1 MEILYLQD
9 WQFSLSSH
17 QDPWRRDFD
26 DNAWQSVVVPHD
38 WAVSQPFSPQNSS
51 GTGYLPGGTGWYR
64 TRFVLPKAVA
74 QKLVFLNFDGVY
86 KHSKVWCNGYYLG
99 GRASGYSRS
108 RYALS
113 HCLHADK
120 ENVIAVQVSHE
131 DIADSRWYTGSGIFR
146 KVTVQIHDPVYI
158 PQDSIVITSELGD
171 NNTAA
176 LLITGDA
183 LNTRSDDAHNVEIR
197 LNVSLSEAAQQ
208 TISIGTLAP
217 SASKPFA
224 IRVTIPAPHVWSPD
238 TPFLYT
244 VRLEL
249 SASNAHYVSPP
260 IRAGIRSIRFDADK
274 GFFLNGKALKLKGV
288 CAHDDAGCLGAAVW
302 ADVWRRRLEKLKA
315 MGCNAIRASHN
326 PHTPALYELCDE
338 LGFLVMEE
346 SFDEWEG
353 CKNKWFHGH
362 NVYPPV
368 HQGYYEDFPEW
379 HERDLADMVI
389 RGRNHPSI
397 IAWSVGN
404 EIDYPNDPYCHPL
417 FMEMLGNN
425 DKNKPKK
432 EMLYSENKPNMERL
446 TTVAAELVRIVKR
459 YDSTRPVLAAA
470 AFPELS
476 SQIGFFDSFD
486 IIGYNY
492 KEQFYEADHQRFPH
506 LPILGSENNHSLQA
520 WKAVTDHEYIS
531 GQFLWTGIDFLGE
544 AYGWPIRG
552 SLAGLLD
559 LAGNEKAEYYRR
571 KTLWQ
576 DAPQVYLVTGYAQEG
591 LRPEWGVGLFR
602 SWNYQPNAEVTVV
615 CYTNLD
621 EAELFCNGKSYACQ
635 KRPADREYLLWK
647 IPFTRGSLRV
657 VGSTPNGDIVS
668 DTLESTLPATRL
680 HLRQWRPAQAPIA
693 DYDDGKYRIAQ
704 IELELLD
711 EQNRICVMETPIVTV
726 SLTGAGILLGMEN
739 GNLADCDA
747 YSAPRRRVFHGRLV
761 IYALTERGNPE
772 PLTLTAT
779 SEGFLPVNIEIH
791 HGGHRVTRRER
802 DW

>member
-1 MEILYLQD
+1 MELLYLQD
-9 WQFSLSSH
+9 WQFSLASH
-17 QDPWRRDFD
+17 QDPWQHDFD
-26 DNAWQSVVVPHD
+26 DSAWQSVVVPHD
-38 WAVSQPFSPQNSS
+38 WAVSQPFLPQNSS

-64 TRFVLPKAVA
+64 TRFALPKATA

-99 GRASGYSRS
+99 GRASGYSRG

-113 HCLHADK
+113 HCVHADK

-146 KVTVQIHDPVYI
+146 KVTVQVHDPVYI
-158 PQDSIVITSELGD
+158 PQDSIVITSEPGD
-171 NNTAA
+171 NGTAT
-176 LLITGDA
+176 LLITGEA
-183 LNTRSDDAHNVEIR
+183 LNMRSDEAGNVEIG
-197 LNVSLSEAAQQ
+197 LNVSLTEVSRQKV
-208 TISIGTLAP
+208 SIGTLAP
-217 SASKPFA
+217 SARKPFV
-224 IRVTIPAPHVWSPD
+224 IRVTIPCPQLWSPD
-238 TPFLYT
+238 TPFLYN
-244 VRLEL
+244 VGLEL
-249 SASNAHYVSPP
+249 SASNAHYVALPM
-260 IRAGIRSIRFDADK
+260 RVGIRSICFDADK

-288 CAHDDAGCLGAAVW
+288 CVHDDAGCLGGAVW

-315 MGCNAIRASHN
+315 MGCNAIRTSHN
-326 PHTPALYELCDE
+326 PHTPELYELCDE
-338 LGFLVMEE
+338 LGFMVMEE
-346 SFDEWEG
+346 AFDEWEG
-353 CKNKWFHGH
+353 CKNKWFYGH

-417 FMEMLGNN
+417 FKEMLGNN

-432 EMLYSENKPNMERL
+432 EMLYSENSPNMEHL
-446 TTVAAELVRIVKR
+446 ATIAAELVRIVKR
-459 YDSTRPVLAAA
+459 HDNTRPVLAAA

-492 KEQFYEADHQRFPH
+492 KEQFYETDHQRFPQ
-506 LPILGSENNHSLQA
+506 LPILGSENSHSLQA

-544 AYGWPIRG
+544 AFGWPIRG
-552 SLAGLLD
+552 SFAGLLD
-559 LAGNEKAEYYRR
+559 LAGNEKVGYYRR
-571 KTLWQ
+571 KILWQ
-576 DAPQVYLVTGYAQEG
+576 DAPQVYLVTGYAQER
-591 LRPEWGVGLFR
+591 LRPELGEGLFR

-621 EAELFCNGKSYACQ
+621 ELELFCNEVSYACQ
-635 KRPADREYLLWK
+635 KRPANREYLLWK
-647 IPFTRGSLRV
+647 IPFMRGSLRV
-657 VGSTPNGDIVS
+657 IGRAPNGDIVS
-668 DTLESTLPATRL
+668 DTLESTLPATQVRL
-680 HLRQWRPAQAPIA
+680 HQWQADKAPLA
-693 DYDDGKYRIAQ
+693 DYDGGKYRIAQ
-704 IELELLD
+704 IELDLLD
-711 EQNRICVMETPIVTV
+711 EQNRLCVMETPLVTV
-726 SLTGAGILLGMEN
+726 SLAGAGILLGMEN

-747 YSAPRRRVFHGRLV
+747 YSSPHRATRWRHVFHGRLV

-779 SEGFLPVNIEIH
+779 AEGFLPVKIH
-791 HGGHRVTRRER
+791 I
-802 DW
+802 